1 MLSSVANR
9 RGVLLA
15 GAAWLMLGTG
25 LGTLLVTVYGASW
38 SAALLFSV
46 PLTLVYGSAIGFSA
60 YYLCRA
66 YPLATRSPGVIV
78 PLFVIAAACAAL
90 LWATAGIAWR
100 GLWLAL
106 APGSMELGIDRRQ
119 LLMYMSGLGILFYAG
134 AVVLHYLA
142 IEYATARMAERRE
155 LELALQA
162 RDAELRMLRTQIDPH
177 FLFNSLNSISALTSF
192 DPAGAREMTLR
203 LAEFFRHSLGLEA
216 QRKVTL
222 AQELALVSHFVA
234 IEQVRFGARL
244 RFEQHVDPDADACLL
259 PPMILQPLVEN
270 AVKHGIGGLPEGGC
284 VRVTATRAG
293 SILCIVVDNDVD
305 VDVDMHAGPALAR
318 GQGVGL
324 ANVRARLATDY
335 GHLASV
341 HWRRLDATFRV
352 ELTLPVQT
360 VETPCA

>member
-1 MLSSVANR
+1 MLASVANR

-15 GAAWLMLGTG
+15 GTAWLMLGAG
-25 LGTLLVTVYGASW
+25 LGVLLVTGWGTSW
-38 SAALLFSV
+38 TAALLFAV

-66 YPLATRSPGVIV
+66 YPLASRSAGVIV
-78 PLFVIAAACAAL
+78 PVFAIAAACAAL
-90 LWATAGIAWR
+90 LWAAAGIAWQ

-106 APGSMELGIDRRQ
+106 APGSMDLGIDRRR
-119 LLMYMSGLGILFYAG
+119 LVMYMSGLGMLLYIA

-142 IEYATARMAERRE
+142 IEFATARLAERRE

-177 FLFNSLNSISALTSF
+177 FLFNSLNSISALTGF

-244 RFEQHVDPDADACLL
+244 RFDQQSDADADACLL

-284 VRVTATRAG
+284 VRVTAIRAG
-293 SILCIVVDNDVD
+293 SILRIVVDNDVD
-305 VDVDMHAGPALAR
+305 VDAAPAMTR

-341 HWRRLDATFRV
+341 HWRQIDATFRV
-352 ELTLPVQT
+352 ELTLPAQT
-360 VETPCA
+360 LETPCA

>member
-1 MLSSVANR
+1 MLASVANR

-15 GAAWLMLGTG
+15 GAAWLTLGGG
-25 LGTLLVTVYGASW
+25 LGALLASVFGASW
-38 SAALLFSV
+38 SAALLFAV

-66 YPLATRSPGVIV
+66 YPLASRSPGVIV
-78 PLFVIAAACAAL
+78 PVFAIAAACVAL
-90 LWATAGIAWR
+90 LWATAGMAWQS
-100 GLWLAL
+100 LWLAL
-106 APGSMELGIDRRQ
+106 APGSMDLGIDRRR
-119 LLMYMSGLGILFYAG
+119 LLVCMFALGVLLYTG
-134 AVVLHYLA
+134 AVVLYYLA
-142 IEYATARMAERRE
+142 IEYATARLAERRE

-244 RFEQHVDPDADACLL
+244 RFDRQSGADADACLL

-270 AVKHGIGGLPEGGC
+270 AVKHGIGSLPEGGR

-293 SILCIVVDNDVD
+293 SILRIVVDNDVD
-305 VDVDMHAGPALAR
+305 ADPAPAPAR

-352 ELTLPVQT
+352 ELTLPAHT
-360 VETPCA
+360 LETPCA

>member
-1 MLSSVANR
+1 MLASGANR
-9 RGVLLA
+9 RGALLA
-15 GAAWLMLGTG
+15 GAAWLMLGAG
-25 LGTLLVTVYGASW
+25 LGALLATVSGANW
-38 SAALLFSV
+38 SAALLFAV
-46 PLTLVYGSAIGFSA
+46 PLTLVYGSAISFSA

-66 YPLATRSPGVIV
+66 YPLANRSPGVIV
-78 PLFVIAAACAAL
+78 PVFFIAAACAAL
-90 LWATAGIAWR
+90 AWSAAGIAWQ
-100 GLWLAL
+100 GLWMAL
-106 APGSMELGIDRRQ
+106 APGSMELGIDRRR
-119 LLMYMSGLGILFYAG
+119 LVLCVLGLGMLLYIA
-134 AVVLHYLA
+134 AAVLHYLA

-192 DPAGAREMTLR
+192 DPSGAREMTLR

-244 RFEQHVDPDADACLL
+244 RFEQHADPEAGTCLL

-293 SILCIVVDNDVD
+293 SILRIVVDNDVD
-305 VDVDMHAGPALAR
+305 VDASHAAAR

-341 HWRRLDATFRV
+341 HWRRMDATFRV
-352 ELTLPVQT
+352 ELTLPAHT
-360 VETPCA
+360 LETPCA